1 MTDSFGS
8 RIATRRAELGLTQ
21 RELAE
26 KSGVSWSQISRYE
39 SDQASPRLK
48 VIMKLA
54 DALGLN
60 VDDLQHALSKKSS
73 KLKIY
78 EGFSSRLVTARSN
91 ALISKKKLSTATG
104 ISQDDLADLELGLL
118 LPSADDVVK
127 ISKALGV
134 SLDSLAGTK
143 DEEEAVLLH
152 FVEPGD
158 DSAGTRE
165 SLVPVNPEAY
175 RYFVNIAEKFGITP
189 GEMMSALVF
198 REAALIDKK
207 PDEVPPLSDFV
218 EKIKTKS
225 L

>member
-21 RELAE
+21 RELAA

-54 DALGLN
+54 EALGLN
-60 VDDLQHALSKKSS
+60 VDDLQLALSKKPN

-78 EGFSSRLVTARSN
+78 EGFSSRLVAARTR
-91 ALISKKKLSTATG
+91 ALFSKKKLSEITG
-104 ISQDDLADLELGLL
+104 IAKDDLADMELGVL
-118 LPSADDVVK
+118 LPSPDDVLK
-127 ISKALGV
+127 IAHALGTSV
-134 SLDSLAGTK
+134 SSLAGTK
-143 DEEEAVLLH
+143 DEEDSVLLH

-158 DSAGTRE
+158 NSVGSRENLAPVPPDS
-165 SLVPVNPEAY
+165 Y
-175 RYFVNIAEKFGITP
+175 RRFAAIADGLGVTP
-189 GEMMSALVF
+189 GELMSAIVF
-198 REAALIDKK
+198 REAAAIGVN
-207 PDEVPPLSDFV
+207 PDEVPPLSEFI
-218 EKIKTKS
+218 EKIKSKT